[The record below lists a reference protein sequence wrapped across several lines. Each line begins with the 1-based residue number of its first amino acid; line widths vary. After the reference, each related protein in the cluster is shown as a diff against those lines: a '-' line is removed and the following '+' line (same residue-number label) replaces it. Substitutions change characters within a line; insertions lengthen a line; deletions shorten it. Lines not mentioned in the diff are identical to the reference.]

1 MTVRNITA
9 AIALALATTAVQAQ
23 HDRDLE
29 APSPAIPLTAANDP
43 FRPYEFLIGD
53 WISQEGSS
61 ALRQSFR
68 WGPSR
73 SYILYSTYMRQ
84 PGSPERLHFEGIMV
98 WNGKT
103 KALDF
108 LFAVEPGSWVQE
120 KGFVR
125 AEPDGSIVR
134 EVELTSASGGVTLF
148 RQTIKRT
155 DADRAVTSLMTLKGG
170 RWEPNF
176 PGADMI
182 EMKRRAS

>member
-1 MTVRNITA
+1 MTVRNVAA
-9 AIALALATTAVQAQ
+9 AIVLALASTPVQAQ
-23 HDRDLE
+23 HGGARE
-29 APSPAIPLTAANDP
+29 EPTPVIPLTAANDP
-43 FRPYEFLIGD
+43 FEPYEFLIGD
-53 WISQEGSS
+53 WVSQEGSS

-68 WGPSR
+68 WGPGR

-120 KGFVR
+120 KGSVR
-125 AEPDGSIVR
+125 AEPDGTIVR
-134 EVELTSASGGVTLF
+134 DVQLTSASGGVTIF

-155 DADRAVTSLMTLKGG
+155 DADQAVTSLMTLKGG

-182 EMKRRAS
+182 EMKRRA